1 MKFSYAKDRKNE
13 GQYNIRAIGSGA
25 AGYTGQTIT
34 VTTAGGAG
42 KSETLGK
49 CFWSGVGND
58 GVEVALYSKAAQ
70 NGGGNAGNNALEKR
84 VAALEAQ
91 VRSLLSGSTVSQEDL
106 PF

>member
-1 MKFSYAKDRKNE
+1 MKFSYAKDKKNE
-13 GQYNIRAIGSGA
+13 GVYNIRAIGKGA
-25 AGYTGQTIT
+25 AGFSGQTIT
-34 VTTAGGAG
+34 VTTASGAG

-49 CFWSGVGND
+49 CFWNGVGND
-58 GVEVALYSKAAQ
+58 GEEVALYSKAGQGA
-70 NGGGNAGNNALEKR
+70 GGNAGSSNLEKR